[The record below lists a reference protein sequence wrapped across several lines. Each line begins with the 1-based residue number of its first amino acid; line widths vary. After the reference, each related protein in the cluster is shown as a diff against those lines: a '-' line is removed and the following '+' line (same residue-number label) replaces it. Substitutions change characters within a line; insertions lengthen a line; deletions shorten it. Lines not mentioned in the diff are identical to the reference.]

1 MDRAVSLTW
10 RDADVLKDLETNGS
24 VPMADLFWKH
34 FATADETARRS
45 TQDTN
50 TVSYSRCKRRIDELV
65 EYGFVGTE
73 RREAQSAVGVE
84 NQCERPG
91 CAYQKKALGLCS
103 THYRRFQAG
112 QSLDEPIEDHRR
124 KVCSL
129 TDLGRVQL
137 YVLEHLGIPH
147 HRVEPGNERQ
157 AV

>member
-34 FATADETARRS
+34 FATAGETSRRE
-45 TQDTN
+45 TQDTG

-65 EYGFVGTE
+65 EYGFIGTE
-73 RREAQSAVGVE
+73 RREVQSESDVA

-91 CAYQKKALGLCS
+91 CVYQKKALGLCS
-103 THYRRFQAG
+103 THYRRSQAG
-112 QSLDEPIEDHRR
+112 QELDEPIEDHRR

-147 HRVEPGNERQ
+147 HRVESNGADQ
-157 AV
+157 TV